1 MVLFDYFGKERLGL
15 SEQILVEEVQIFKN
29 AFSDLDNLLAE
40 SFLSKGQQDRY
51 FEVVNQRRLRI
62 AL

>member
-1 MVLFDYFGKERLGL
+1 M
-15 SEQILVEEVQIFKN
+15 EEVQIFKN